1 MLYFPVLNNYFC
13 PLSPHQ
19 RIMKTIYILTATLF
33 TALYANC
40 QVEWAVFAGPQATNT
55 NYVIQGAKQK
65 SEAKYGFQAGVALK
79 VPFEGNLFFAPEG
92 FYSMK
97 GYKVTFSR
105 FVYPPG
111 PTAADNNTTFH
122 CFELAALLQYDF
134 GNNPSHFYIK
144 AGPSL
149 DFQLFG
155 KEKFNE
161 IGGGSVDRSMK
172 FGPGEYG
179 RYSANLLAK
188 LGYETAS
195 GFMISAHYTHG
206 AANLNNA
213 DGGPAFRHRAYGISI
228 GKYINRKKIVMDTKN
243 KE

>member
-1 MLYFPVLNNYFC
+1 MKKIYF
-13 PLSPHQ
+13 LS
-19 RIMKTIYILTATLF
+19 ATLF
-33 TALYANC
+33 IALYANC
-40 QVEWAVFAGPQATNT
+40 QVEWAFFAGPQSTNT
-55 NYVIQGAKQK
+55 KYLIENVKQK
-65 SEAKYGFQAGVALK
+65 SEAKYGLQAGVAMK
-79 VPFEGNLFFAPEG
+79 VPFDGKLFFAPEA

-97 GYKVTFSR
+97 GYKVTYSA

-111 PTAADNNTTFH
+111 PTATDNNTTFH
-122 CFELAALLQYDF
+122 CFELAALLQYDL
-134 GNNPSHFYIK
+134 GNNPSHLFIK

-155 KEKFNE
+155 KEQFNV
-161 IGGGSVDRSMK
+161 IGGGSINRSLK

-179 RYSANLLAK
+179 HYSANLLAQ

-195 GFMISAHYTHG
+195 GFMIFAQYTRG

-213 DGGPAFRHRAYGISI
+213 DYGPAIRHRAYGISF
-228 GKYINRKKIVMDTKN
+228 GKYFNRKKIVIDTKN

>member
-1 MLYFPVLNNYFC
+1 M
-13 PLSPHQ
+13 
-19 RIMKTIYILTATLF
+19 RKIYCIAATLF

-40 QVEWAVFAGPQATNT
+40 QVEWAIFAGPQSTNS
-55 NYVIQGAKQK
+55 NYVIQGAKQNTK
-65 SEAKYGFQAGVALK
+65 AKYGFQAGVAAK
-79 VPFEGNLFFAPEG
+79 VPFDGRLSFAPEG

-97 GYKVTFSR
+97 GYKVTYSR

-134 GNNPSHFYIK
+134 GNNPGHLFIK

-161 IGGGSVDRSMK
+161 IGGGTVNRSMK

-179 RYSANLLAK
+179 HYSANLLGQ
-188 LGYETAS
+188 LGFETAS
-195 GFMISAHYTHG
+195 GFMIFAQYTYG
-206 AANLNNA
+206 VANLNNA

-228 GKYINRKKIVMDTKN
+228 GKYLSRKKVVIDTKN

>member
-1 MLYFPVLNNYFC
+1 MKKIYF
-13 PLSPHQ
+13 LSV
-19 RIMKTIYILTATLF
+19 ALF
-33 TALYANC
+33 FAAVANC
-40 QVEWAVFAGPQATNT
+40 QIEWAFFAGPQATNT
-55 NYVIQGAKQK
+55 KYVIEGVKQK

-79 VPFEGNLFFAPEG
+79 VPFEGKLFFAPEG
-92 FYSMK
+92 FYSLK
-97 GYKVTFSR
+97 GYKVKYSS

-122 CFELAALLQYDF
+122 CFELAALLQYDL
-134 GNNPSHFYIK
+134 GSNPSHLFIK

-149 DFQLFG
+149 DFQLIG
-155 KEKFNE
+155 KEKFNL
-161 IGGGSVDRSMK
+161 ISGGSVNRNLK

-179 RYSANLLAK
+179 HYSANLLAQ

-195 GFMISAHYTHG
+195 GFIVFAQYTRG

-213 DGGPAFRHRAYGISI
+213 DYGPAIRHRAYGISF
-228 GKYINRKKIVMDTKN
+228 GKYFNRKKVVIDTRN

>member
-1 MLYFPVLNNYFC
+1 
-13 PLSPHQ
+13 
-19 RIMKTIYILTATLF
+19 
-33 TALYANC
+33 
-40 QVEWAVFAGPQATNT
+40 
-55 NYVIQGAKQK
+55 
-65 SEAKYGFQAGVALK
+65 
-79 VPFEGNLFFAPEG
+79 
-92 FYSMK
+92 
-97 GYKVTFSR
+97 
-105 FVYPPG
+105 
-111 PTAADNNTTFH
+111 
-122 CFELAALLQYDF
+122 
-134 GNNPSHFYIK
+134 
-144 AGPSL
+144 
-149 DFQLFG
+149 
-155 KEKFNE
+155 
-161 IGGGSVDRSMK
+161 MK